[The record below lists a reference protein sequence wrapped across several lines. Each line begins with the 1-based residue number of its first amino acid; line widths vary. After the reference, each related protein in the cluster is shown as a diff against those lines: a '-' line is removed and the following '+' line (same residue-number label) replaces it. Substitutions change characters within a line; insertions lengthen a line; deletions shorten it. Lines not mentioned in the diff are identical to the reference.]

1 MNLNYSYRK
10 HQKTRTSIKFFRPKT
25 IKKDRNPKYKR
36 YLIENNKKNFPY
48 NIIKYPL
55 TTESIVKKIQ
65 RGNTIVF
72 IVNQNA
78 NKKSIS
84 KSIKN
89 LYKASP
95 VKINTLIQSNGEKK
109 AFIKLT
115 SDCDALDVA
124 NKIGFI

>member
-1 MNLNYSYRK
+1 MDIKNSN
-10 HQKTRTSIKFFRPKT
+10 QKKQKIRTSIKFFRPKT
-25 IKKDRNPKYKR
+25 LKKERNSKYR
-36 YLIENNKKNFPY
+36 RHLIANKKKKSIF

-72 IVNQNA
+72 IVNSKA

-84 KSIKN
+84 NAIKD
-89 LYKASP
+89 LYKVTA

-109 AFIKLT
+109 AFVKLT
-115 SDCDALDVA
+115 TDCDALDVA
-124 NKIGFI
+124 NKVGFI

>member
-1 MNLNYSYRK
+1 MDSLKSNSK
-10 HQKTRTSIKFFRPKT
+10 KQKIRTSIKFFRPKT
-25 IKKDRNPKYKR
+25 LKKERSPKYKR
-36 YLIENNKKNFPY
+36 RLVINNNKRFFFNT
-48 NIIKYPL
+48 IKYPL

-72 IVNQNA
+72 IVNSKA

-84 KSIKN
+84 KAIKN

-124 NKIGFI
+124 NKVGFI

>member
-1 MNLNYSYRK
+1 MSIMIASRK
-10 HQKTRTSIKFFRPKT
+10 NEKIRTSIKFYRPKT
-25 IKKDRNPKYKR
+25 LKKVRNPKYKKN
-36 YLIENNKKNFPY
+36 LISNEKKNPFF
-48 NIIKYPL
+48 NVIKYPL

-72 IVNQNA
+72 IVNSTA
-78 NKKSIS
+78 NKKLIS
-84 KSIKN
+84 KAVKN

-95 VKINTLIQSNGEKK
+95 VKINTLIQANGEKK

-124 NKIGFI
+124 NKVGFI

>member
-1 MNLNYSYRK
+1 MTIINTDRK
-10 HQKTRTSIKFFRPKT
+10 KEKIRTSIKFYRPKT
-25 IKKDRNPKYKR
+25 LKKVRNPKYKR
-36 YLIENNKKNFPY
+36 KLISNEKKNQLF
-48 NIIKYPL
+48 NVIKYPL

-72 IVNQNA
+72 IVNSTA
-78 NKKSIS
+78 NKKLIS
-84 KSIKN
+84 KAVKN

-95 VKINTLIQSNGEKK
+95 IKINTLIQANGEKK

-124 NKIGFI
+124 NKVGFI

>member
-1 MNLNYSYRK
+1 M
-10 HQKTRTSIKFFRPKT
+10 RTCIKFYLPKT
-25 IKKDRNPKYKR
+25 LKKERTPKYKR
-36 YLIENNKKNFPY
+36 KLVLNQKFKSFFNVL
-48 NIIKYPL
+48 KYPL

-65 RGNTIVF
+65 RANTIVF
-72 IVNQNA
+72 ITNSKS
-78 NKKSIS
+78 NKKVIS

-95 VKINTLIQSNGEKK
+95 IKINTLIQANGEKK

-115 SDCDALDVA
+115 SDCDALDIA

>member
-1 MNLNYSYRK
+1 MSIMNTGRK
-10 HQKTRTSIKFFRPKT
+10 KEKVRTSIKFYRPKT
-25 IKKDRNPKYKR
+25 LKKVRNPKYKR
-36 YLIENNKKNFPY
+36 KLISNEKKSRFFNV
-48 NIIKYPL
+48 IKYPL

-72 IVNQNA
+72 IVNSTA
-78 NKKSIS
+78 NKKLIY
-84 KSIKN
+84 KTVKN

-95 VKINTLIQSNGEKK
+95 IKINTLIQANGEKK

-124 NKIGFI
+124 NKVGFI

>member
-1 MNLNYSYRK
+1 MSIMNTGRK
-10 HQKTRTSIKFFRPKT
+10 KEKIRTSIKFYRPKT
-25 IKKDRNPKYKR
+25 LKKARNPKYKR
-36 YLIENNKKNFPY
+36 KLISNEKKNQFF
-48 NIIKYPL
+48 NVIKYPL

-72 IVNQNA
+72 IVNSTA
-78 NKKSIS
+78 NKKLIS
-84 KSIKN
+84 KAVKN

-95 VKINTLIQSNGEKK
+95 IKINTLIQANGEKK

-124 NKIGFI
+124 NKVGFI